1 MADIALAVTD
11 LQISASRRRKE
22 AVVRVALF
30 AAATLSVV
38 ITVLIVVSL
47 VGEALAF
54 VRGEDFTWNSLTD
67 IGWFPRR
74 GFYDIGTLI
83 VGSLIVTVIA
93 MLVAWPLGVG
103 AAIYLSEYAQPRVR
117 RVLKPVLEILAGIP
131 SVVLGFFALT
141 VISPDLVQTIFTDS
155 PQFNLLAAGLGV
167 GILTI
172 PLVASISED
181 ALRSVPN
188 ALREA
193 SEGLGARKMTT
204 TVQVVI
210 PAAVSGLMAAL
221 IVGVSRAIGETMVV
235 AIAAGGQWWL
245 AVHHRSARSRPD
257 HDRGHG
263 LAGDRDRSG
272 AGGQRRLPEPVLR
285 RPGAVRHHPAAQHPV
300 RALRSPRP
308 SAVLGVDRCPS
319 SPNPPTWPPSPGR
332 RSPNASRAASSTSA
346 TPSTSGRC
354 WPACSSRWRFW
365 CCSSGR
371 CWAMASRSSPTGG
384 WTS

>member
-1 MADIALAVTD
+1 MAEIALVATD
-11 LQISASRRRKE
+11 LRISATRRRKE
-22 AVVRVALF
+22 AAVRYALLM
-30 AAATLSVV
+30 AATLSVV
-38 ITVLIVVSL
+38 ITILIVVSL
-47 VGEALAF
+47 VGEALSF
-54 VRGEDFTWNSLTD
+54 VTSEDFTWSSLTE

-74 GFYDIGTLI
+74 GFFDIGTLI
-83 VGSLIVTVIA
+83 VGSLIVTAIA

-103 AAIYLSEYAQPRVR
+103 AAIYLSEYAKPRVR

-141 VISPDLVQTIFTDS
+141 VISPDLVQAIFTDS

-235 AIAAGGQWWL
+235 AIAAGASGGSLFTTDPLAPGQTMT
-245 AVHHRSARSRPD
+245 A
-257 HDRGHG
+257 
-263 LAGDRDRSG
+263 
-272 AGGQRRLPEPVLR
+272 
-285 RPGAVRHHPAAQHPV
+285 
-300 RALRSPRP
+300 
-308 SAVLGVDRCPS
+308 
-319 SPNPPTWPPSPGR
+319 
-332 RSPNASRAASSTSA
+332 
-346 TPSTSGRC
+346 
-354 WPACSSRWRFW
+354 
-365 CCSSGR
+365 
-371 CWAMASRSSPTGG
+371 AMASLATGTDQVRG
-384 WTS
+384 ASGAFQSLFFVGLVLFVITLLLNILSERFVRRVRQRY

>member
-1 MADIALAVTD
+1 MAEIALVATD
-11 LQISASRRRKE
+11 LRISASRRRKE
-22 AVVRVALF
+22 SGVRVVFFL
-30 AAATLSVV
+30 AATLSVV
-38 ITVLIVVSL
+38 ITVLIIVSL

-54 VRGEDFTWNSLTD
+54 VTSDDFTWGSVTE

-93 MLVAWPLGVG
+93 ILVAWPLGVG
-103 AAIYLSEYAQPRVR
+103 SAIYLSEYAKPKVR
-117 RVLKPVLEILAGIP
+117 RVLKPILEILAGIP

-141 VISPDLVQTIFTDS
+141 VISPDLVQKIFTDS

-204 TVQVVI
+204 TVQVVV

-235 AIAAGGQWWL
+235 AIAAGASGGSLFTTDPLAPGQTMT
-245 AVHHRSARSRPD
+245 A
-257 HDRGHG
+257 
-263 LAGDRDRSG
+263 
-272 AGGQRRLPEPVLR
+272 
-285 RPGAVRHHPAAQHPV
+285 
-300 RALRSPRP
+300 
-308 SAVLGVDRCPS
+308 
-319 SPNPPTWPPSPGR
+319 
-332 RSPNASRAASSTSA
+332 
-346 TPSTSGRC
+346 
-354 WPACSSRWRFW
+354 
-365 CCSSGR
+365 
-371 CWAMASRSSPTGG
+371 AMASLATGTDQVRG
-384 WTS
+384 ASGAFQSLFFVGLVLFVITLLLNILSERFVRRVRQRY

>member
-1 MADIALAVTD
+1 M
-11 LQISASRRRKE
+11 
-22 AVVRVALF
+22 
-30 AAATLSVV
+30 
-38 ITVLIVVSL
+38 LIVVSL
-47 VGEALAF
+47 VGEALRF
-54 VRGEDFTWNSLTD
+54 VTSEDFTWASLNE

-74 GFYDIGTLI
+74 GFFDIGTLI

-93 MLVAWPLGVG
+93 MVVAWPLGVG

-221 IVGVSRAIGETMVV
+221 IVGRLPGHRRDD
-235 AIAAGGQWWL
+235 GGR
-245 AVHHRSARSRPD
+245 HRRR
-257 HDRGHG
+257 
-263 LAGDRDRSG
+263 
-272 AGGQRRLPEPVLR
+272 GQRR
-285 RPGAVRHHPAAQHPV
+285 A
-300 RALRSPRP
+300 
-308 SAVLGVDRCPS
+308 
-319 SPNPPTWPPSPGR
+319 
-332 RSPNASRAASSTSA
+332 
-346 TPSTSGRC
+346 
-354 WPACSSRWRFW
+354 
-365 CCSSGR
+365 
-371 CWAMASRSSPTGG
+371 RSSPPTRSNRGRR
-384 WTS
+384 